1 MSLYDTIARE
11 CGEATAEAARL
22 HLGGMR
28 VKVPSNW
35 TAEHLLNVAG
45 EEHARRLI
53 DKFPR
58 EILEFPMNRIKG
70 VSRNARIVDLR
81 ARGDMTLNQIARA
94 VGCSENWVR
103 RVLRGERDKDQFKLL

>member
-11 CGEATAEAARL
+11 CGEATAEAVRL

-45 EEHARRLI
+45 EDHARRLI
-53 DKFPR
+53 EKFPR
-58 EILEFPMNRIKG
+58 EILEFPQNRVKG
-70 VSRNARIVDLR
+70 LSRNARIVDLR
-81 ARGDMTLNQIARA
+81 ANGMTLNQIARA

-103 RVLRGERDKDQFKLL
+103 RVLRGERDSAQGTLL